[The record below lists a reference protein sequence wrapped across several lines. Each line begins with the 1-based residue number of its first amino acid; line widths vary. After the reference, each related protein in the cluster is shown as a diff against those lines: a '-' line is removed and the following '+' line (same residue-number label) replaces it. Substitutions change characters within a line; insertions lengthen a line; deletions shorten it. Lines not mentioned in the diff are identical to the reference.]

1 MSVVREVD
9 QQLDLE
15 VEVKVDPALDRG
27 QPLLEAIGWLLAS
40 DPPPGRLLCLGLRL
54 VDFGPADWALTLD
67 ALCADPRHGVSA
79 SEVRQARRFVHAA
92 DGVRHLLGRA
102 LLRHWLRRL
111 GVAAPPDVLPL
122 NPWGKPE
129 WPAAGWQFNLSHSG
143 SDVWLAVCYGAH
155 VGIDVETGQPE
166 FDDLATRIHP
176 TERAALAA
184 DAKGPTL
191 RRFWARKEAVIKA
204 LGQGLSMPLD
214 VFEVATGDGASG
226 WLLRPPPSGPQDWT
240 SADLDGLDNLG
251 LATVAVVAV
260 GVKRPVVARLV
271 RLRLSSAQEP
281 VA

>member
-1 MSVVREVD
+1 MSLVREVD
-9 QQLDLE
+9 QELDLE
-15 VEVKVDPALDRG
+15 VDVDLALDRG
-27 QPLLEAIGWLLAS
+27 QPLLDAIGRLLAF

-54 VDFGPADWALTLD
+54 ADFGPADWALTLD
-67 ALCADPRHGVSA
+67 ALCADPRLGVSA
-79 SEVRQARRFVHAA
+79 SEVRQAHRFVHAA
-92 DGVRHLLGRA
+92 DGVRHLLGRS

-111 GVAAPPDVLPL
+111 SVATPPDVLPL

-143 SDVWLAVCYGAH
+143 SDVWLALCHGAH

-166 FDDLATRIHP
+166 FDDLATSIHP
-176 TERAALAA
+176 AERVALAA
-184 DAKGPTL
+184 GAKGPTL

-204 LGQGLSMPLD
+204 VGQGLSMPLD

-240 SADLDGLDNLG
+240 CVDLHDLDDLG
-251 LATVAVVAV
+251 SATVAVAAV
-260 GVKRPVVARLV
+260 GVKRPVVVRLV
-271 RLRLSSAQEP
+271 RLRLPIAQGP